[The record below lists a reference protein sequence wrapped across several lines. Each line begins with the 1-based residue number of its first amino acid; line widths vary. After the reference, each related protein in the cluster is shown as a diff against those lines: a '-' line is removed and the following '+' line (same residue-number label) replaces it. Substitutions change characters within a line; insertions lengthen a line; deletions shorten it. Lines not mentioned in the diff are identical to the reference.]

1 MSDDKS
7 LIHKKIKFGMRG
19 AVAHR
24 LLKDWWLE
32 INDYRR
38 DYIEFSSDSVGRAC
52 IRVISVMS
60 WFSESLRE

>member
-7 LIHKKIKFGMRG
+7 LNHKKIKFGMRG

-24 LLKDWWLE
+24 LFKDWWLQ

-38 DYIEFSSDSVGRAC
+38 DYIEFSSDSVGRAY